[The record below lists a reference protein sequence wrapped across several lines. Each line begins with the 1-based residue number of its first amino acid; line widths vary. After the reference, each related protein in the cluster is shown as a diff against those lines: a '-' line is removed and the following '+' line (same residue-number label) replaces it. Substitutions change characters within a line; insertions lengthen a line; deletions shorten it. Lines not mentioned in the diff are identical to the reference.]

1 MKYQTGSFAG
11 SENLLQLLRERL
23 FAEGWVVDLHAYVD
37 SADSRFGKRLHL
49 HKGATYI
56 ALRSFDDFD
65 PTSSRW
71 SSGYGKSG
79 VDMRISTGFDAAKS
93 WFQQPGYSNNGRYVR
108 AGASGTYHLF
118 TAGERVLLISEFENG
133 RYSHAFFGDAPV
145 VVAGTGGSVLTGMEY
160 AAGDG
165 KAVPFDHSG
174 AVTSLWVSKVDYSG
188 WLYSYQDSGTRGF
201 ASGLSAGSGVRVP
214 NFSPSS
220 PAQLGTIG
228 SSARSSNRLNGLSAL
243 MPVYTYVMHD
253 GAWSPFAEF
262 DDLYFVN
269 CDLMAAGQDYMVGDQ
284 VFKIF
289 PFFGKEIPAVRIQPY
304 FGLGVAVKVDA

>member
-11 SENLLQLLRERL
+11 SENLMQIVREKL
-23 FAEGWVVDLHAYVD
+23 FAEGWLIDLHAYVD
-37 SADSRFGKRLHL
+37 IADTRFGKRLHM

-56 ALRSFDDFD
+56 ALRSFDDFN
-65 PTSSRW
+65 PTGAGW

-79 VDMRISTGFDAAKS
+79 IDMRISTGFDAAQS
-93 WFQQPGYSNNGRYVR
+93 WFQQPGYSNNGRYIR
-108 AGASGTYHLF
+108 AGSSGTYHLF
-118 TAGERVLLISEFENG
+118 TADARVLLISEFENG
-133 RYSHAFFGDAPV
+133 RYSHAFFGDAPII
-145 VVAGTGGSVLTGMEY
+145 VAGTGGSVLTGMEY
-160 AAGDG
+160 ASGDG

-174 AVTSLWVSKVDYSG
+174 AVTSLWISKADYSG

-201 ASGLSAGSGVRVP
+201 ASGLSVGNGVRVP

-220 PAQLGTIG
+220 PAQVGTIG

-243 MPVYTYVMHD
+243 MPVYTYVLND
-253 GAWSPFAEF
+253 SAWSPFAEF

-304 FGLGVAVKVDA
+304 FGLGFAVKVDA

>member
-11 SENLLQLLRERL
+11 SENLLQILRERL
-23 FAEGWVVDLHAYVD
+23 LAEGWVVDLHAYVD
-37 SADSRFGKRLHL
+37 SADTRFGKRLHL

-56 ALRSFDDFD
+56 ALRSFDDFN
-65 PTSSRW
+65 PTSAGW

-79 VDMRISTGFDAAKS
+79 IDMRISTGFDSVQS
-93 WFQQPGYSNNGRYVR
+93 WFQQPGYSNRGRYVR

-118 TAGERVLLISEFENG
+118 TAGSRVLLISEFENG

-145 VVAGTGGSVLTGMEY
+145 IVPGSGGGVLTGMEY
-160 AAGDG
+160 ASGSD
-165 KAVPFDHSG
+165 KAVPFGHSG
-174 AVTSLWVSKVDYSG
+174 YATSIWVSKADYRG
-188 WLYSYQDSGTRGF
+188 WLYSYQDSENRGF
-201 ASGLSAGSGVRVP
+201 ASGLSAGNGVRVP

-220 PAQLGTIG
+220 PVQIGSIG

-243 MPVYTYVMHD
+243 MPIYTYVMQN

-269 CDLMAAGQDYMVGDQ
+269 CDLMTAGQDYVVGAQ
-284 VFKIF
+284 TFKIF
-289 PFFGKEIPAVRIQPY
+289 PFYGKEIPAVRIQPY
-304 FGLGVAVKVDA
+304 FGLGFAVKVDA

>member
-11 SENLLQLLRERL
+11 PENLLQIIREKL
-23 FAEGWVVDLHAYVD
+23 FAEGWIVDLHAYVD
-37 SADSRFGKRLHL
+37 SADTRFSKRLHM
-49 HKGATYI
+49 HKGVTYI

-79 VDMRISTGFDAAKS
+79 VDMRISTGFDGGLS

-108 AGASGTYHLF
+108 AGAVGTYHLF

-133 RYSHAFFGDAPV
+133 RYSHVFFGDIPV
-145 VVAGTGGSVLTGMEY
+145 IVAGSGGSTLTGMEY
-160 AAGDG
+160 AGGND
-165 KAVPFDHSG
+165 KSVPFDHSG
-174 AVTSLWVSKVDYSG
+174 SATSLWVSKADYNG

-201 ASGLSAGSGVRVP
+201 ASGLSAGNGVRVP

-220 PAQLGTIG
+220 PGQVGTIG

-243 MPVYTYVMHD
+243 MPVYTYVLND
-253 GAWSPFAEF
+253 VSWSPFAEF

-269 CDLMAAGQDYMVGDQ
+269 CDLMTASQDYVVGDQ
-284 VFKIF
+284 NFKIF

-304 FGLGVAVKVDA
+304 FGLGFAVKIDA